1 MKKNFKDFLVLF
13 AVGLILF
20 VSACGNGAV
29 AENQMPSVDL
39 VDAGL
44 FIDVDKAFQLREE
57 GIFLLD
63 VRTPAEWTEGHI
75 PGAFLIPL
83 DELPARLSEL
93 PEDQDILIY
102 CRSGNR
108 SAQAL
113 SILQNAGFSTVYS
126 MTGGIN
132 DWVAAGYPVE

>member
-20 VSACGNGAV
+20 ISACGNGAV
-29 AENQMPSVDL
+29 AEHQMPSVELGDP
-39 VDAGL
+39 GL

-57 GIFLLD
+57 GTFLLD
-63 VRTPAEWTEGHI
+63 VRTPAEWTEVHI
-75 PGAFLIPL
+75 PGAYLIPL
-83 DELPARLSEL
+83 DELPVRISEL

-108 SAQAL
+108 SAKAL
-113 SILQNAGFSTVYS
+113 SILQNAGFSQVYS

-132 DWVAAGYPVE
+132 EWINAGYPVE